1 MSIPAISTREMSR
14 LFLEHLSGERRLSP
28 KTIIAYERDLSAFFK
43 FIAGH
48 HGELLT
54 LSQIPKVN
62 LRDFRAYIAM
72 RRRGEDALSPNSL
85 ARHISS
91 LRSFFRYVE
100 RRWGVKNSAIALVRG
115 PKVKAPLPKPIS
127 VEQAKKMVNFD
138 VQRGDNSKAPLWVS
152 HRNHA
157 VMCLL
162 YGAGLRI
169 AEVLSMTTVDLPL
182 GDVLRVKGKGS
193 KTRLVPI
200 LPQVAK
206 AVSDYIDSYPLPL
219 EQDDFI
225 FRGVRGGVLRA
236 EIIQAEIRRLRGAL
250 GLPETTTPHALR
262 HSFAT
267 HLLAEGGDLRT
278 IQTLL
283 GHEDLTTTQRYTDVD
298 AARLMNIHRD
308 SHPRAR
314 KKRRS

>member
-1 MSIPAISTREMSR
+1 M
-14 LFLEHLSGERRLSP
+14 
-28 KTIIAYERDLSAFFK
+28 
-43 FIAGH
+43 
-48 HGELLT
+48 
-54 LSQIPKVN
+54 V
-62 LRDFRAYIAM
+62 DF
-72 RRRGEDALSPNSL
+72 NT
-85 ARHISS
+85 
-91 LRSFFRYVE
+91 
-100 RRWGVKNSAIALVRG
+100 
-115 PKVKAPLPKPIS
+115 
-127 VEQAKKMVNFD
+127 
-138 VQRGDNSKAPLWVS
+138 QRGDNNKTPMWVS

-182 GDVLRVKGKGS
+182 GDVLRVKGKGG
-193 KTRLVPI
+193 KTRIVPI

-206 AVSDYIDSYPLPL
+206 AVSDYIESYPLPI

-236 EIIQAEIRRLRGAL
+236 EIIQGEIRRLRGAL

-283 GHEDLTTTQRYTDVD
+283 GHEDLTTTQRYTQVD
-298 AARLMNIHRD
+298 AARLINIHRD

-314 KKRRS
+314 KTRRS